1 MMATLTAATDVA
13 AFAGLNQGGRAL
25 AAVTLQ
31 KTPALTHVVTASC
44 SAGTQPGTATT
55 GTFTAAMGA
64 RTTAKSSQ
72 GGCAPEEALMAL
84 TFAKP
89 TAASAAMA
97 LCSVARGATRAR

>member
-1 MMATLTAATDVA
+1 MATLTAATDVA
-13 AFAGLNQGGRAL
+13 AFARLSQGGRAL

-44 SAGTQPGTATT
+44 STGTPPATATT

-72 GGCAPEEALMAL
+72 GGSAPEEALTAL
-84 TFAKP
+84 TFARA

-97 LCSVARGATRAR
+97 LCTLARGATWA